1 MINPQMLPPDRWD
14 RSEPAEPFEYDVPR
28 GTCPRCGT
36 DRVVHLVIGMPAHSD
51 DYGSGPDWVSWV
63 GCVHPGF
70 DRSCAE
76 CGLTWDSGL
85 DDDGEDDR

>member
-1 MINPQMLPPDRWD
+1 MISPQILPPLLR
-14 RSEPAEPFEYDVPR
+14 EPSHDVVYDVPR

-36 DRVVHLVIGMPAHSD
+36 DQIVHLVIGMPTSAD
-51 DYGSGPDWVSWV
+51 VMTGPDWVSWV

-85 DDDGEDDR
+85 GDQEDDA